1 MGHTNMIE
9 NINMQSQDSGA
20 TAMLWKKL
28 RS

>member
-1 MGHTNMIE
+1 MIE